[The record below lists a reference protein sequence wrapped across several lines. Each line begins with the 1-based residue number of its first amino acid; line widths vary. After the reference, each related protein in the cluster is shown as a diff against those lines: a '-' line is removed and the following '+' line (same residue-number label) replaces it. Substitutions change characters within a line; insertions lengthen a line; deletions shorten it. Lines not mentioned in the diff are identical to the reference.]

1 VFTLLLFNRLHKI
14 GALPSS
20 SHTCLIDGDLYEPSA
35 EPRFTTKL
43 ANVLKRLE
51 HGLLSAIFSIGVVAK
66 KRQRGGI
73 HTSFVWP
80 YQLIKCLVLAIPDA
94 LDQPLF
100 VILLGWMFQRSRSCG
115 HSPSLQDSESLVYN
129 CYFATYSGSFFQ
141 PVSMET
147 KLFQP
152 CRTTIT
158 RCPKTNASIAHM
170 MMKCHKRA

>member
-1 VFTLLLFNRLHKI
+1 MLLLFNRLHKI
-14 GALPSS
+14 GALLSS
-20 SHTCLIDGDLYEPSA
+20 SHTCLIDGDLYEPST
-35 EPRFTTKL
+35 EPRLAAKL
-43 ANVLKRLE
+43 ADVLKRLK
-51 HGLLSAIFSIGVVAK
+51 HGLLSAIFGIRMVAK
-66 KRQRGGI
+66 NGKCRGV
-73 HTSFVWP
+73 HTSFIRS

-94 LDQPLF
+94 LNQPLF

-115 HSPSLQDSESLVYN
+115 HSPSLQDSESLPYN
-129 CYFATYSGSFFQ
+129 CYLATYSGSFFQ
-141 PVSMET
+141 PVSIET